1 MFMVIKLT
9 ECEMSIYIYIYIFKL
24 IIPLRH
30 ASLARQHQGH
40 DWTYNMNGSELS
52 ILKHS
57 DLKNINIVY
66 CECTFE
72 GKVYI
77 IIQFRAKHNGC

>member
-1 MFMVIKLT
+1 MWNV
-9 ECEMSIYIYIYIFKL
+9 YIFKL

-57 DLKNINIVY
+57 DLKTLILYIVNVHSK
-66 CECTFE
+66 EKF
-72 GKVYI
+72 I
-77 IIQFRAKHNGC
+77 L